1 MTVPNPMDLAVC
13 KDMPT
18 ALWFPVKVKGQDN
31 HGSAAKDFCKQC
43 PALVPCLE
51 GALER
56 NESEGIWGGAGGDE
70 MRNLRRAWVKG
81 RAIPEYWQ
89 QALLRHIARL
99 DGDTYARSSAFKTN
113 REFGSWLEGELTAME
128 AAWPAEQELGDESW
142 AEFATHFLMVT
153 LFQERER
160 VTAWLASEE
169 SR

>member
-99 DGDTYARSSAFKTN
+99 DGD
-113 REFGSWLEGELTAME
+113 GELVDRNG
-128 AAWPAEQELGDESW
+128 PG
-142 AEFATHFLMVT
+142 ATHGLRATYNRGCRCVPCRWAAADDVA
-153 LFQERER
+153 EKAGRR
-160 VTAWLASEE
+160 SA
-169 SR
+169 

>member
-1 MTVPNPMDLAVC
+1 MTDTAPTITIDPNKL
-13 KDMPT
+13 T
-18 ALWFPVKVKGQDN
+18 ALMRHFN
-31 HGSAAKDFCKQC
+31 EC
-43 PALVPCLE
+43 PLPPD
-51 GALER
+51 
-56 NESEGIWGGAGGDE
+56 AGCDAC
-70 MRNLRRAWVKG
+70 N
-81 RAIPEYWQ
+81 
-89 QALLRHIARL
+89 
-99 DGDTYARSSAFKTN
+99 TYARSSAFKTN